1 MFSLLSINIRL
12 KMFFISEMADLLKWV
27 ASSGSN
33 IPPNSVQGDAES
45 YGAALYI
52 GRALH
57 HGNWY
62 PGKCARHL
70 KGCLIGYDGIEKVC
84 PDFEIMTLPP
94 EYE

>member
-52 GRALH
+52 GRTLH

-70 KGCLIGYDGIEKVC
+70 KGCLILYVSR
-84 PDFEIMTLPP
+84 M
-94 EYE
+94 